1 MNRLLMAAALIVLA
15 ACGGVSTQNGNGT
28 DKEGLNGK
36 VHKVQTLIYN
46 AKSQGNET
54 VKDSKPDS
62 YRETDFFPKE
72 DTRIYNAAGQ
82 LDSVVSVVDAVKY
95 ITVYAYRDGNVSN
108 EKLFQNGELLTDRR
122 YIYRDGK
129 LASTIEDMYIGG
141 DKTTSEYPVD
151 ASKDRVC
158 GWQLHRA
165 W

>member
-46 AKSQGNET
+46 AKSQDNET
-54 VKDSKPDS
+54 VKDGKPDS

-108 EKLFQNGELLTDRR
+108 EKLFQNG
-122 YIYRDGK
+122 
-129 LASTIEDMYIGG
+129 
-141 DKTTSEYPVD
+141 
-151 ASKDRVC
+151 
-158 GWQLHRA
+158 
-165 W
+165 

>member
-54 VKDSKPDS
+54 VKDGKPDS

-82 LDSVVSVVDAVKY
+82 LDSVVSVDTPPQA
-95 ITVYAYRDGNVSN
+95 
-108 EKLFQNGELLTDRR
+108 
-122 YIYRDGK
+122 
-129 LASTIEDMYIGG
+129 ASTISAAAI
-141 DKTTSEYPVD
+141 KSLFIV
-151 ASKDRVC
+151 VC
-158 GWQLHRA
+158 L
-165 W
+165 

>member
-54 VKDSKPDS
+54 VKDGKPDS

-82 LDSVVSVVDAVKY
+82 A
-95 ITVYAYRDGNVSN
+95 R
-108 EKLFQNGELLTDRR
+108 FCGECSGRR
-122 YIYRDGK
+122 QIHYGLCLSGR
-129 LASTIEDMYIGG
+129 E
-141 DKTTSEYPVD
+141 
-151 ASKDRVC
+151 C
-158 GWQLHRA
+158 Q
-165 W
+165 